1 MNKNQKF
8 PKGWKEVKLGEIGK
22 FVSGTG
28 FPESEQGG
36 KNGIPFYKVSDMN
49 LEKNNKEMLVAN
61 NYVNQEQII
70 RLKYKPIK
78 EDAIIFAKVGAAI
91 FLERKRLAKNFLID
105 NNMMAFIPINANL
118 HFMKIILDKTRL
130 SKFSQIGAL
139 PSYNASDLKIIKIA
153 VPADIEEQKAIAGA
167 LGIWD
172 VGIEKLSQVI
182 KLKEKQKKAIMQKL
196 LSGKIRLS
204 GFSKPWKEVKLG
216 EVCEIK
222 KGKQLGRLEMLEN
235 GSVPVMNGG
244 ILPSGFT
251 NSFNENENTITISE
265 GGNSCGFVSLLKEK
279 FWCGGHCYVLKNLK
293 VEILFLFQILKQKE
307 QEIMRLRVGSG
318 LPNIQKTVIEKFSFY
333 VPADIDEQC
342 AIAGTLSVCDE
353 ELALL
358 NKKLALLR
366 EQKKSLMQQLLTG
379 KMRLKF

>member
-8 PKGWKEVKLGEIGK
+8 PKGWKEVKLGEVCEIKKGK
-22 FVSGTG
+22 QLGRLEMLENGSVPVMNGGILPSGFTNSFNENENTITISEGGNSCGFVSLLKEKFWCGG
-28 FPESEQGG
+28 HCYVLKNLKVEILFLFQILKQKEQE
-36 KNGIPFYKVSDMN
+36 IM
-49 LEKNNKEMLVAN
+49 
-61 NYVNQEQII
+61 
-70 RLKYKPIK
+70 RLR
-78 EDAIIFAKVGAAI
+78 VGSGLPNI
-91 FLERKRLAKNFLID
+91 Q
-105 NNMMAFIPINANL
+105 
-118 HFMKIILDKTRL
+118 KTVIE
-130 SKFSQIGAL
+130 KFSF
-139 PSYNASDLKIIKIA
+139 Y

-318 LPNIQKTVIEKFSFY
+318 LPNIQKTVIEKLSFY
-333 VPADIDEQC
+333 VPADIDEQR

>member
-1 MNKNQKF
+1 M
-8 PKGWKEVKLGEIGK
+8 LGECFNFLKTSNFSRGQTTQQGDVAYIHYGDIHTK
-22 FVSGTG
+22 YPLLVNGSDVDLFVSNKQAEKYDFLKTG
-28 FPESEQGG
+28 DLILLDASEDYEGATKCIEIADLENKKMISG
-36 KNGIPFYKVSDMN
+36 LHTLALRDLHNNFVNGFKSYIASIPSVKRDFWSKITGVKVYGISKSNLKKIRIPFPS
-49 LEKNNKEMLVAN
+49 
-61 NYVNQEQII
+61 
-70 RLKYKPIK
+70 
-78 EDAIIFAKVGAAI
+78 
-91 FLERKRLAKNFLID
+91 
-105 NNMMAFIPINANL
+105 
-118 HFMKIILDKTRL
+118 L
-130 SKFSQIGAL
+130 S
-139 PSYNASDLKIIKIA
+139 
-153 VPADIEEQKAIAGA
+153 EQKAIAGT

-172 VGIEKLSQVI
+172 AGIEKVSQLI
-182 KLKEKQKKAIMQKL
+182 KLKEKQKRAIMQKIFT
-196 LSGKIRLS
+196 GKTRLN
-204 GFSKPWKEVKLG
+204 GFSKPWREVKLG

-333 VPADIDEQC
+333 VPDDIDEQR

>member
-1 MNKNQKF
+1 MNKNQKL
-8 PKGWKEVKLGEIGK
+8 PKGWEVKRIREVGRVVTGSTPPMSCVENYGGDFCWATAQDFKEKYIFDTTIKLSEKGKSISRVLPAGTILVTCIASIGLNAIAK
-22 FVSGTG
+22 
-28 FPESEQGG
+28 
-36 KNGIPFYKVSDMN
+36 
-49 LEKNNKEMLVAN
+49 KEMAT
-61 NYVNQEQII
+61 NQQIN
-70 RLKYKPIK
+70 
-78 EDAIIFAKVGAAI
+78 AIIPNEKFDGEFIYYQISQNTNLLKKYAGSGG
-91 FLERKRLAKNFLID
+91 
-105 NNMMAFIPINANL
+105 MMI
-118 HFMKIILDKTRL
+118 L
-130 SKFSQIGAL
+130 SKSEFE
-139 PSYNASDLKIIKIA
+139 KIKIA
-153 VPADIEEQKAIAGA
+153 VPADIEEQKAIAGT

-172 VGIEKLSQVI
+172 AGIEKLSQLI
-182 KLKEKQKKAIMQKL
+182 KLKEKQKKAIMQKIL
-196 LSGKIRLS
+196 TGKTRLN

-251 NSFNENENTITISE
+251 NSFNENENAITISE

-333 VPADIDEQC
+333 VPDDIDEQR

-379 KMRLKF
+379 KMRLRF